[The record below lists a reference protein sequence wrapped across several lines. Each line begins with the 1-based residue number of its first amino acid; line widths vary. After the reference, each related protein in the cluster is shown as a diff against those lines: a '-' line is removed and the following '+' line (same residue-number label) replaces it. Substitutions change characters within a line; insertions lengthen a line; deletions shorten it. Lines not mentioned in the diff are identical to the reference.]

1 MLPSIFGRP
10 RVHPM
15 PGWSAWPCST
25 ASNTSRLGGK
35 FQVTI
40 HSFSI
45 IIFCFFFFF
54 HKAIHFFGRQPLGV
68 SVAESVLFM
77 GRFFLLHATEYQS
90 HLQQQVNNPTYLTKA
105 AN

>member
-40 HSFSI
+40 HSF
-45 IIFCFFFFF
+45 FYYYFLLFFF

-77 GRFFLLHATEYQS
+77 GHDRGSFYCMQQS
-90 HLQQQVNNPTYLTKA
+90 FSRTSSNK
-105 AN
+105 